1 MLKTTNYIFLLYFFL
16 FSIRAHCQ
24 NSDLH
29 KNIKTIIFK
38 SSNNTDSFVNYGDP
52 FELSFDDLS
61 SDEKN
66 YYYQIN
72 HFDYKWNS
80 SKLLKSEFLKGFD
93 DLRIKE
99 YQNSFNTLQSFTHYK
114 IKIPNEDV
122 SLKISGNYSISM
134 HLSNGKKIFEKK
146 FSVTENNLPIQIS
159 ISKSNII
166 SNIET
171 DQKIKVIV
179 NCGNCNE
186 LYNSYSKLKLI
197 IIKNNNWINSKI
209 VGKPK
214 YVLSNK
220 LIYDDIFFKG
230 GNEYLYF
237 DNSNINSTNLRIYK
251 TTLTD
256 LYNNFLIKD
265 KERTN
270 TFYEYNPDI
279 NGEYVVNSNSNFD
292 RDIENDYARIFF
304 NLKTDNYNL
313 NKNIYL
319 IGKFNDFA
327 INENYKL
334 QYDQKTKSYK
344 GSFLFKQGFYN
355 YKYAFNNKLDQ

>member
-1 MLKTTNYIFLLYFFL
+1 MK
-16 FSIRAHCQ
+16 
-24 NSDLH
+24 
-29 KNIKTIIFK
+29 
-38 SSNNTDSFVNYGDP
+38 
-52 FELSFDDLS
+52 
-61 SDEKN
+61 
-66 YYYQIN
+66 
-72 HFDYKWNS
+72 
-80 SKLLKSEFLKGFD
+80 
-93 DLRIKE
+93 
-99 YQNSFNTLQSFTHYK
+99 
-114 IKIPNEDV
+114 
-122 SLKISGNYSISM
+122 
-134 HLSNGKKIFEKK
+134 
-146 FSVTENNLPIQIS
+146 
-159 ISKSNII
+159 
-166 SNIET
+166 
-171 DQKIKVIV
+171 KIKVIV

-209 VGKPK
+209 IEKPK

-256 LYNNFLIKD
+256 LYNNFLVKD

-292 RDIENDYARIFF
+292 TDIENDYARIFF
-304 NLKTDNYNL
+304 NLKTDNYDL

-319 IGKFNDFA
+319 IGKFNDFT

-334 QYDQKTKSYK
+334 QYDQKNKSYI

-355 YKYAFNNKLDQ
+355 YKYAFNNKFNQKELQYFEGNFWETENTYRVLLFHKKINDKYYKIIGTNVISSINIKN

>member
-16 FSIRAHCQ
+16 FSTRAHCQ

-99 YQNSFNTLQSFTHYK
+99 YQNSFNTLQSYTHYK

-146 FSVTENNLPIQIS
+146 FSITENNLPIQIS

-179 NCGNCNE
+179 NCGNCND

-209 VGKPK
+209 IEKPK

-220 LIYDDIFFKG
+220 LIFHTAIKG
-230 GNEYLYF
+230 
-237 DNSNINSTNLRIYK
+237 
-251 TTLTD
+251 
-256 LYNNFLIKD
+256 
-265 KERTN
+265 
-270 TFYEYNPDI
+270 
-279 NGEYVVNSNSNFD
+279 
-292 RDIENDYARIFF
+292 
-304 NLKTDNYNL
+304 
-313 NKNIYL
+313 
-319 IGKFNDFA
+319 
-327 INENYKL
+327 
-334 QYDQKTKSYK
+334 TK
-344 GSFLFKQGFYN
+344 
-355 YKYAFNNKLDQ
+355 